1 MNKSIKG
8 MLLSALIFPGV
19 GQISMGYK
27 KRGWFIIFLNVVFL
41 YLIISNII
49 QQASIIAE
57 KLQNNGVELNYE
69 LMSNQTSRLI
79 SFSDNSYLNI
89 LFVLLIISW
98 VIAVVDAY
106 FLGKK

>member
-8 MLLSALIFPGV
+8 MLLSAVIFPGV
-19 GQISMGYK
+19 GQISLGHI
-27 KRGWFIIFLNVVFL
+27 KRGWFIIFLNSVFL

-49 QQASIIAE
+49 QKASQTVE
-57 KLQNNGVELNYE
+57 KLQNSGVELNFE
-69 LMSNQTSRLI
+69 LISRESSKLV

-89 LFVLLIISW
+89 LLVLLIVSW

-106 FLGKK
+106 YLGKN